1 MVNYIGLGQ
10 DSRSPGFICVEEASG
25 GLPGGGEGAIE
36 VGQVKKEGR
45 VFPAEGHSLLL
56 PSELSPLDASVQV
69 SQL

>member
-1 MVNYIGLGQ
+1 MWRRHQEGCL
-10 DSRSPGFICVEEASG
+10 EEVM
-25 GLPGGGEGAIE
+25 GAME
-36 VGQVKKEGR
+36 VGQMKKEGR